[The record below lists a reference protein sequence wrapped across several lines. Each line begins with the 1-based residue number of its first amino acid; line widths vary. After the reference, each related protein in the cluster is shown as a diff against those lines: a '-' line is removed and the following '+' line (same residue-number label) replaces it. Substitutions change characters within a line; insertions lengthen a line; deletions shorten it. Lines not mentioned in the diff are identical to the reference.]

1 MKELN
6 TKEKLFVEYYLE
18 SFSAAGSARKA
29 GYAESVSTTRAWEW
43 VSVTQCP
50 PNKVNVRNAVE
61 EGVKERFGFERV
73 DDEWVLRRAKLLA
86 EFSLYK
92 FVRYTEEEGAV
103 YDFSEATPDDWYCI
117 EEYATEQ
124 ISKVL
129 DGKPIPVSKLK
140 IKTPSKVAALKLVG
154 DHISVQAFKEN
165 VNHTGEVTQ
174 ITMSAEEYKKAR
186 QEALGADDC

>member
-6 TKEKLFVEYYLE
+6 TQEALFVQHYLE
-18 SFSAAGSARKA
+18 SFSAAKAAREA
-29 GYAESVSTTRAWEW
+29 GYAESVAATKAWEW
-43 VSVTQCP
+43 VSITQCP
-50 PNKVNVRNAVE
+50 PNKEHVRKAVE
-61 EGVKERFGFERV
+61 DGVQERFGVESV
-73 DDEWVLRRAKLLA
+73 DSMWVLRRAKLLA

-92 FVRYTEEEGAV
+92 FVRYTKEEGAV

-165 VNHTGEVTQ
+165 VALDVNANVTHK
-174 ITMSAEEYKKAR
+174 TLNDFYSES
-186 QEALGADDC
+186 DDDKTDA